1 MEFSGKR
8 AVIMGGSRGIGRS
21 IALAFARAGAGVAI
35 CARGAGALEET
46 RAELAAFGGTAFA
59 APCDLSDAEA
69 IARFVPAAAEALGG
83 IDILVNNA
91 SGFGRRDDEESW
103 AASLSVD
110 VMAVVR
116 ASHAA
121 RPWLERSAAQS
132 PLAASIVNIAS
143 IAALHATKRNPPYAA
158 VKAAVIQYTSSQAR
172 ILAAHGIRANAV
184 SPGSIEFPG
193 GTWERRRTEDPAL
206 YQATLS
212 SIPFGRMGRPE
223 EVAEAVLFLASPRAS
238 WITGQ
243 SLVVDGGQL
252 LGP

>member
-1 MEFSGKR
+1 MNSTRDLEGRR
-8 AVIMGGSRGIGRS
+8 ALVMGGSRGIGRS
-21 IALAFARAGAGVAI
+21 IALAFARAGAAVAI
-35 CARGAGALEET
+35 CARGAETLEAT
-46 RAELAAFGGTAFA
+46 RAEIEAAGAQSFA
-59 APCDLSDAEA
+59 APCDLSDPAA
-69 IARFVPAAAEALGG
+69 IAAFVPAAAGALGG

-91 SGFGRRDDEESW
+91 SGFGRADDEESW

-110 VMAVVR
+110 IMAVVR

-121 RPWLERSAAQS
+121 LPWLERSAGGA
-132 PLAASIVNIAS
+132 IVNIAS
-143 IAALHATKRNPPYAA
+143 ISALHATKRNPPYAA
-158 VKAAVIQYTSSQAR
+158 AKAAVIQYTSSQAR
-172 ILAAHGIRANAV
+172 ILAAKGIRANAV

-193 GTWERRRTEDPAL
+193 GNWERRRTEDPAL
-206 YQATLS
+206 YQGTLAG
-212 SIPFGRMGRPE
+212 IPFGRMGRPE

>member
-1 MEFSGKR
+1 MNPIRDLEGRR
-8 AVIMGGSRGIGRS
+8 ALVMGGSRGIGRS
-21 IALAFARAGAGVAI
+21 IALAFARAGASVAI
-35 CARGAGALEET
+35 CARGAEALERT
-46 RAELAAFGGTAFA
+46 RAEIEAAGALSFA
-59 APCDLSDAEA
+59 APCDLSDAAA
-69 IARFVPAAAEALGG
+69 IAAFVPQAAEALGG

-91 SGFGRRDDEESW
+91 SGFGRADDEESW

-110 VMAVVR
+110 IMAVIR

-121 RPWLERSAAQS
+121 LPWLERSAGGA
-132 PLAASIVNIAS
+132 IVNIAS
-143 IAALHATKRNPPYAA
+143 ISALRATKRNPPYAA
-158 VKAAVIQYTSSQAR
+158 AKAAVIQYTSSQAR
-172 ILAAHGIRANAV
+172 TLAEKGIRANAV

-193 GTWERRRTEDPAL
+193 GGWERRRTEDPAL
-206 YQATLS
+206 YNGTLS
-212 SIPFGRMGRPE
+212 QIPFGRMGRPE